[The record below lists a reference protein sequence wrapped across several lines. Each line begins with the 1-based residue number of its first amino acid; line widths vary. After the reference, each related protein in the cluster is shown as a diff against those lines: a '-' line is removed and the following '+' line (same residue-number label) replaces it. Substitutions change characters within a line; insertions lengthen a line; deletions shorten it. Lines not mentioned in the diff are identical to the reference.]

1 MVFKKTGDAYVS
13 LAHASNHT
21 LNLSRNELDVSDK
34 DSGEFG
40 DTELGQISWDIQSE
54 NTVVMEDYESLLDA
68 FLAGDELDLVFGLKK
83 EEAKEA
89 PAKGWTPAEGGYEGK
104 AVITSITATAPYAD
118 KATYNVTFKGK
129 GPLTKRTSAV

>member
-1 MVFKKTGDAYVS
+1 MVFKKDGAGYKS
-13 LAHASNHT
+13 MAHATNHT

-54 NTVVMEDYESLLDA
+54 NTVVIEDYETMLDA
-68 FLAGDELDLVFGLKK
+68 FLAGEVLDLVFGLKQ
-83 EEAKEA
+83 EAQQEA
-89 PAKGWTPAEGGYEGK
+89 PAAGWTPGTGGYEGK
-104 AVITSITATAPYAD
+104 AVITSMTANAPAAD

-129 GPLTKRTSAV
+129 GALTKRTSA

>member
-1 MVFKKTGDAYVS
+1 MVFKKTGSAYVS

-34 DSGEFG
+34 DSGEYG

-54 NTVVMEDYESLLDA
+54 NTVVIEDYESMVDA
-68 FLAGDELDLVFGLKK
+68 FLAGEKLDLVFGLKK
-83 EEAKEA
+83 EETQEA
-89 PAKGWTPAEGGYEGK
+89 PDSGWTPAEGGYEGK
-104 AVITSITATAPYAD
+104 AVITSITANAPNTD